1 MFLDGE
7 EAPSFSPQQ
16 HFDTPAELLGRA
28 YNRPRNE
35 QLKSAV
41 LVSSSAAPL
50 PDSKKLDR

>member
-16 HFDTPAELLGRA
+16 HFDTPAELLGQA